1 MINLTKFYIYVWL
14 LIIIPSITFAQF
26 KLKKV
31 EEFTINTLSDL
42 DILDYFPSQ
51 NIYLVQIR
59 GSKEYFPY
67 FYQDGLES
75 PSQITLTW
83 IKI

>member
-14 LIIIPSITFAQF
+14 LIIMPSLTFAQF

-51 NIYLVQIR
+51 NIYLGYIKS
-59 GSKEYFPY
+59 SKGNDIALVNAE
-67 FYQDGLES
+67 GG
-75 PSQITLTW
+75 II
-83 IKI
+83 IKKNFQFI